1 MDLED
6 RSATRK
12 RVREVVIMVFQAAGQ
27 WLPAQPASRRAVRL
41 AIAPARRGFTLIEVM
56 IVVAIVA
63 ILSAIALPSY
73 SEYIKRGQIV
83 EGITPL
89 ADMGAKME
97 QFYQDNRTYTDACK
111 SKVAAEPA
119 ETSRF
124 KYVCDGHK
132 SRYTVRANGKG
143 SMSGFEFVLT
153 HEGAR
158 NTASVPAGWTKGTG
172 CWSTRRD
179 GSC

>member
-27 WLPAQPASRRAVRL
+27 RLPAQPASRRAVGL

-97 QFYQDNRTYTDACK
+97 QFFQDNRTYRNACE
-111 SKVAAEPA
+111 SKIAAQPSD
-119 ETSRF
+119 TKRWG
-124 KYVCDGHK
+124 YRCDPRG
-132 SRYTVRANGKG
+132 SSYTVRATGKG
-143 SMSGFEFVLT
+143 SMLGFEFVLT

-158 NTASVPAGWTKGTG
+158 NTASVPPGWTKGTG
-172 CWSTRRD
+172 CWSIRRD